1 MNVNIDLF
9 QLIIELPAQNLTQA
23 ALLAQKKTAERRGKG
38 EIKKEIQT
46 ITKIRNHRYVI

>member
-23 ALLAQKKTAERRGKG
+23 ALLAQKKQQRGEG
-38 EIKKEIQT
+38 KE
-46 ITKIRNHRYVI
+46 K